1 MSRVF
6 VISALAFLAAA
17 PAVAEDTIVVTE
29 SGTAIV
35 ITEAQC
41 RNLVQHVPAADIA
54 YEPGVDVHGNAV
66 APADLGASEISIPEE
81 ISIDVTAL
89 VYELL
94 ETTPPPGLEDTAIDL
109 GKVVLRD
116 GQLTYNGQPLG
127 GTADAALIAACRESG
142 F

>member
-17 PAVAEDTIVVTE
+17 PAVA
-29 SGTAIV
+29 
-35 ITEAQC
+35 EAQC